1 MAVAW
6 FLQII
11 ERRKIMN
18 KWEGIGRLARD
29 PELSYTPN
37 TNTAVASATI
47 AIDRPKRNGESQGAD
62 FIRIKVFGKVA
73 ENFAKWKKKGD
84 QIAVVGRI
92 QTGSYK
98 NKDGQTV
105 YTTEVVADEIEFL
118 GGGRNSGAASG
129 GGNPSNAPK
138 QQTILDVPGA
148 SDDDFVDDFGDFGDF
163 EGFDA

>member
-1 MAVAW
+1 
-6 FLQII
+6 
-11 ERRKIMN
+11 MN

-47 AIDRPKRNGESQGAD
+47 AIDRPKKNGESQGAD
-62 FIRIKVFGKVA
+62 FIRIKVFGKQA

-98 NKDGQTV
+98 NKEGQTV
-105 YTTEVVADEIEFL
+105 YTTEIVADEIEFL
-118 GGGRNSGAASG
+118 GGGRNAGTANGG
-129 GGNPSNAPK
+129 GGNPSNTPK
-138 QQTILDVPGA
+138 QQAFQDVPGT
-148 SDDDFVDDFGDFGDF
+148 SEDDFTDDFGDFGDY
-163 EGFDA
+163 EGF